1 MNWKNLVGVISL
13 MLLFFIS
20 CDVENTGNN
29 QKKRNLKM
37 KRSLKRMIIQFRYF
51 VILKKELQMIC
62 LWNLGFMIRK
72 VS

>member
-29 QKKRNLKM
+29 QKKEKFEN
-37 KRSLKRMIIQFRYF
+37 
-51 VILKKELQMIC
+51 E
-62 LWNLGFMIRK
+62 
-72 VS
+72 